1 MAREARSPDRGT
13 RGMRRVYRA
22 TPRSVALARRD
33 ISAFVKQIGRD
44 DPEAVN
50 AISLAVS
57 EACSNVVLHAYRD
70 SVSPAE
76 MVVVATQTEGGLNVE
91 VIDHGVGL
99 TPRFDSPGMGLGL
112 PLMAQLSD
120 EFEAMSSEGAGTQ
133 IYMLFKLRTKH
144 SGVPAYDQQGPRR
157 SLRQCA

>member
-13 RGMRRVYRA
+13 REMRRVYRA

-112 PLMAQLSD
+112 PLMAQVSD